1 MGTIAQLALSIPR
14 AGSTAGTAD
23 ARRFTRLLLHP
34 REVCRIERGFR
45 WARVLSGTAWITGSG
60 EDILVVAGELRPLPV
75 SREPLVLSGVGLAPL
90 AVELGG

>member
-1 MGTIAQLALSIPR
+1 MGSIAQLALSIPR
-14 AGSTAGTAD
+14 GNAAAAAAD
-23 ARRFTRLLLHP
+23 ASRFTRLLLHP

-60 EDILVVAGELRPLPV
+60 ELRPLPV